1 MGLYKSSNI
10 PARRRA
16 QRLVRLLRWLLAA
29 LLCVVATLLV
39 GNLLGLWPT
48 GADLTADA
56 VWVWAVQVV
65 VMWLAVRVVP
75 PRRPRPETIAPPP
88 APDCVAPVAEYVV
101 GAETVMTPAALE
113 QLWLLQSR
121 APAGDIVLR
130 PAVPEPG
137 DEQAGGGRRD

>member
-10 PARRRA
+10 PAQRRA
-16 QRLVRLLRWLLAA
+16 QRLVRLLRWLLAV

-39 GNLLGLWPT
+39 GSLLGVWPS
-48 GADLTADA
+48 GAGFTADA
-56 VWVWAVQVV
+56 LGVWVAQVG
-65 VMWLAVRVVP
+65 VMWLAVRVL

-88 APDCVAPVAEYVV
+88 AADCVAPVAEYVV

-113 QLWLLQSR
+113 ELWLLQSR

-130 PAVPEPG
+130 PAAPEPG